1 MLGFFFGYVKLM
13 LSGYRGGVG
22 VFINIVVLKFIYKIY
37 IIFNFK
43 KKTTIQI
50 LILIYQHSNKKPIT
64 IKSFHKS
71 SSHKQIHTIPIYFI
85 IPIKTKNFPIKFFFL
100 SFFFL
105 FFNLLQKTKI
115 NYYFYTIYNI
125 FPFSSQL
132 LHIHIKTFYIY
143 NIPKKIKLHTP

>member
-105 FFNLLQKTKI
+105 FLIFFKKQKL
-115 NYYFYTIYNI
+115 TITFTQFI
-125 FPFSSQL
+125 TFSPFPL
-132 LHIHIKTFYIY
+132 NFYIY
-143 NIPKKIKLHTP
+143 I